1 VALKLNR
8 SLQIRSGEHRWGGYL
23 RSLTDKAR
31 AGQFSIGPV
40 LMSLLRTKSRWGVG
54 KLLCH
59 WPVSIWLAPRY
70 LLKARKARIFR
81 NKGVLPMTTTV
92 TAAAVSKNF
101 GAYQDAA
108 VRDPV
113 IITKNGRPRT
123 VLLAYEDFVRLSKR
137 DRRVDLTAELS
148 ADEIAAVEASEM
160 EPGLDHLND
169 ELPGTK
175 SLTAK
180 NAAS

>member
-1 VALKLNR
+1 
-8 SLQIRSGEHRWGGYL
+8 
-23 RSLTDKAR
+23 
-31 AGQFSIGPV
+31 
-40 LMSLLRTKSRWGVG
+40 
-54 KLLCH
+54 
-59 WPVSIWLAPRY
+59 
-70 LLKARKARIFR
+70 
-81 NKGVLPMTTTV
+81 MTTTV

-137 DRRVDLTAELS
+137 DRRVELTAELS

-160 EPGLDHLND
+160 EPGLDHLNE
-169 ELPGTK
+169 ELTGTK

-180 NAAS
+180 NAAG

>member
-1 VALKLNR
+1 
-8 SLQIRSGEHRWGGYL
+8 
-23 RSLTDKAR
+23 
-31 AGQFSIGPV
+31 
-40 LMSLLRTKSRWGVG
+40 
-54 KLLCH
+54 
-59 WPVSIWLAPRY
+59 
-70 LLKARKARIFR
+70 
-81 NKGVLPMTTTV
+81 MTTTV
-92 TAAAVSKNF
+92 TAAAISKNF

-137 DRRVDLTAELS
+137 DRRVELTAELS
-148 ADEIAAVEASEM
+148 AGEIAAVEASEM
-160 EPGLDHLND
+160 EPGLDHLGD

-180 NAAS
+180 NAAG

>member
-1 VALKLNR
+1 
-8 SLQIRSGEHRWGGYL
+8 
-23 RSLTDKAR
+23 
-31 AGQFSIGPV
+31 
-40 LMSLLRTKSRWGVG
+40 MS
-54 KLLCH
+54 
-59 WPVSIWLAPRY
+59 
-70 LLKARKARIFR
+70 
-81 NKGVLPMTTTV
+81 TTV

-148 ADEIAAVEASEM
+148 ADEIAAVEAVEM
-160 EPGLDHLND
+160 EPGLDHLNG
-169 ELPGTK
+169 ELPP
-175 SLTAK
+175 AK
-180 NAAS
+180 V